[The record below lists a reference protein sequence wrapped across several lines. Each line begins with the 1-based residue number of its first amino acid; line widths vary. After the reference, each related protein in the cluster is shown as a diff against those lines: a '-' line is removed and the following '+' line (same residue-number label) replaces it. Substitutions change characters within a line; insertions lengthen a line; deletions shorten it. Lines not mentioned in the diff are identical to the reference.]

1 MTDKTRYILLALA
14 NCALY
19 IGFLVVYYLLTGG
32 TDDRRLIDLNF
43 VSDFKL
49 IMSLLVMI
57 VAGVVCNLT
66 LMWRRHNNRDVER
79 EIKKTLAELIKQ
91 QSEHRKAHASSV

>member
-14 NCALY
+14 NCSLY

-43 VSDFKL
+43 ASDFKL
-49 IMSLLVMI
+49 IMSILFMI
-57 VAGVVCNLT
+57 VAAVVCNLS
-66 LMWRRHNNRDVER
+66 LLWRRHNRDVER
-79 EIKKTLAELIKQ
+79 EIKKALAELIKR
-91 QSEHRKAHASSV
+91 QSEEGKPHASSV